1 MLLHEENAV
10 LSDLAVVCIKWGPKY
25 GFEYANRLASM
36 VRRNL
41 SLPYSFICL
50 TDDPYGLQ
58 CSYLP
63 LQPGLSGWW
72 NKLAVFKPE
81 ATSLARRV
89 LVLDLDVVITGPLDH
104 LFESSGPLVLTY
116 DWLRPQ
122 YLNSA
127 CYLLE
132 TGSLPQVWTSFT
144 AEVPKKFWG
153 DQEWMTKVVAPDQ
166 LSFWPAGW
174 IASYKTHCRKEGRPP
189 NDAKV
194 VCFHGKPKPNECYES
209 WIKEKWQ

>member
-1 MLLHEENAV
+1 
-10 LSDLAVVCIKWGPKY
+10 
-25 GFEYANRLASM
+25 M

-41 SLPYSFICL
+41 SLPHKFICL
-50 TDDPYGLQ
+50 TDDPQGLN
-58 CSYLP
+58 CTHFSLP
-63 LQPGLSGWW
+63 TGLVGWW
-72 NKLAVFKPE
+72 NKLVVFTPAAVDLGKR
-81 ATSLARRV
+81 L
-89 LVLDLDVVITGPLDH
+89 LVLDLDVVITGSLDH
-104 LFESSGPLVLTY
+104 LVDSLGPLVLTY

-132 TGSLPQVWTSFT
+132 SGSLPEVWTKYTSD
-144 AEVPKKFWG
+144 VPNRFHG
-153 DQEWMTKVVAPDQ
+153 DQEWMTSIVPPDK

-174 IASYKTHCRKEGRPP
+174 IASYKAHCRKQGRPP

-194 VCFHGKPKPNECYES
+194 VCFHGKPKPSECSES